1 MKFFIGI
8 VPSAEIYTNVCNIQ
22 KRFGDNR
29 LEPHITVRPPVT
41 VSQETDW
48 INAIEQ
54 VCSNFPPFTIYLP
67 GTGNF
72 GKRVLFIE
80 ARSQKLQELYHALV
94 KAIQSFEQP
103 EEKKQE
109 NQDYHPHLTLGRSWC
124 GFTGDDFAKM
134 KVLAEDFLSQKEQ
147 SFMVESI
154 RIYHKPA
161 RTGRYAPMKDIA
173 LAATAISK

>member
-8 VPSAEIYTNVCNIQ
+8 VPSAEIYTNVGHIQ
-22 KRFGDNR
+22 KGFGDNR

-54 VCSNFPPFTIYLP
+54 VCSTFPPFTIHLP
-67 GTGNF
+67 ATGNF

-80 ARSQKLQELYHALV
+80 ARSQKLHELYHALV
-94 KAIQSFEQP
+94 KVIRAFEQP

-124 GFTGDDFAKM
+124 GFTLEDFAKM
-134 KVLAEDFLSQKEQ
+134 RVLAEDFLSQKEQ
-147 SFMVESI
+147 SFMVESL
-154 RIYHKPA
+154 RIYHKPNG
-161 RTGRYAPMKDIA
+161 RGRYTPMKDIVF
-173 LAATAISK
+173 AAAAMSK